1 MFLELHMSDC
11 LQVPVRTVIISVALM
26 GRMPRL
32 LGQFSSW
39 MDDTG
44 CVEEERRG
52 NIPSQPDLPRRC
64 GLMSEEGHPPI
75 LIKQETRVSRT
86 EDIITLPLGG

>member
-1 MFLELHMSDC
+1 METIMFLELHMSDC

-39 MDDTG
+39 MDDTD
-44 CVEEERRG
+44 VLRRKEEETYQV
-52 NIPSQPDLPRRC
+52 SQICHADV
-64 GLMSEEGHPPI
+64 G
-75 LIKQETRVSRT
+75 
-86 EDIITLPLGG
+86 